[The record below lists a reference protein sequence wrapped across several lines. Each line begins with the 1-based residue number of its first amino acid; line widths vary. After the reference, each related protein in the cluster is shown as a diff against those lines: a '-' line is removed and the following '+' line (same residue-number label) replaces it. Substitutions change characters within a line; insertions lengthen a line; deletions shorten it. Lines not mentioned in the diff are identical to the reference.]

1 MFERRGEAKTM
12 KKAILLL
19 LSVGLIAGAAVSCGG
34 DDVRKEVR
42 DIDNMSL
49 SDGFYDDDYTEG
61 DFFITNNDLNNT
73 EDDFDIDWGSDITFD
88 DTNIIL
94 PDFNDSCHLD
104 TIGSILAEFDLPAG
118 MNMKA
123 DRFELWEGNDDGYFI
138 SQDGLFAFR
147 TDENTE
153 VILEDGTEFIGDEFC
168 GRFIIVIYGASTRSI
183 PEMTVATMLIV
194 LYENIVPV
202 FF

>member
-61 DFFITNNDLNNT
+61 DFFTNNNFNNT
-73 EDDFDIDWGSDITFD
+73 GDDSDIDWGSDITFD
-88 DTNIIL
+88 DINIIL
-94 PDFNDSCHLD
+94 PDFDEPCYID
-104 TIGSILAEFDLPAG
+104 IIESILATLDIPADKG
-118 MNMKA
+118 VRA
-123 DRFELWEGNDDGYFI
+123 DRFTTWEDNADGYFI
-138 SQDGLFAFR
+138 SYDGSFAFR
-147 TDENTE
+147 IDENTE
-153 VILEDGTEFIGDEFC
+153 IVLEDGVEFIGDEFD
-168 GRFIIVIYGASTRSI
+168 GRYIIVIYDVSTRSI
-183 PEMTVATMLIV
+183 PEMTTAIKLIV
-194 LYENIVPV
+194 LYESIIPV
-202 FF
+202 RL